1 MNRIIFPY
9 LLLLGFWLP
18 GGIALAAPAVPAAQ
32 IQAFIEQMHQ
42 QHGTPKQELADL
54 LGKAQYQQKI
64 IDAMQRRAEKH
75 KAWHDYRAIFMTDKR
90 IAGGVQFWQDNAQ
103 LLHQAEREFGVP
115 AQIIVAIL
123 GVETLYGTRTGDMR
137 VLDALYTLA
146 FNYPKRADFFRKELM
161 HFILL
166 AKEANFDPSQ
176 VTGSYAG
183 AMGAAQFISSS
194 YRHYAID
201 YDKDGRTD
209 LWRSPADMIGSIA
222 NYLKLNGWQAG
233 GPVAVPALGVDAQ
246 VHQGLLF
253 AEPGRSLKE
262 VVGPKD
268 KPMHPL
274 PDLAKVGIRPAHGLN
289 TDSLAYLMAFEQ
301 PNRTFDYWLGL
312 HNFYVITRYNRSPL
326 YAMAVQQLGSAIAGR
341 FHALTQDQHPGQN
354 PVQHPGQHSGQNADQ
369 NPRRQQENPF
379 VSH

>member
-1 MNRIIFPY
+1 MNRLIP
-9 LLLLGFWLP
+9 LLLCLPLGT
-18 GGIALAAPAVPAAQ
+18 ALAASGANL
-32 IQAFIEQMHQ
+32 QAFIDQMHQ
-42 QHGTPKQELADL
+42 QHGTPKQEVADL
-54 LGKAQYQQKI
+54 LAQAQHQQKI

-75 KAWHDYRAIFMTDKR
+75 KAWHEYRAIFMTDKR
-90 IAGGVQFWQDNAQ
+90 IQGGVQFWQDNAQ
-103 LLHQAEREFGVP
+103 LLQQAQREFGVP

-146 FNYPKRADFFRKELM
+146 FNYPKRADFFHKELM
-161 HFILL
+161 QFILL
-166 AKEANFDPSQ
+166 AKEANFDPTQ

-209 LWRSPADMIGSIA
+209 LWSSPADMIGSIA

-246 VHQGLLF
+246 AHQGLFF

-268 KPMHPL
+268 RPTHPL
-274 PDLAKVGIRPAHGLN
+274 PELAKAGIQPATPLE
-289 TDSLAYLMAFEQ
+289 TESLAYLMAFEQ
-301 PNRTFDYWLGL
+301 PNRAFEHWLGL

-326 YAMAVQQLGSAIAGR
+326 YAMAVYQLAQAIAE
-341 FHALTQDQHPGQN
+341 QYQGQS
-354 PVQHPGQHSGQNADQ
+354 PARPQSVE
-369 NPRRQQENPF
+369 QENPF
-379 VSH
+379 VFH